1 VTTVTDYSRVRQELS
16 RLRVEQEKLLESM
29 MRPGKMV
36 RGSITW
42 HKKIEP
48 EDTGKLYPGLVRTV
62 DGKRIGRRV
71 RVGHLGWL
79 EPMMERY
86 REYRKRM
93 KRLRAVQ
100 REIMEL
106 LERLRHEE
114 LYDYEATAEG
124 YLVRIGL
131 EEEYGKA

>member
-1 VTTVTDYSRVRQELS
+1 MTDYSRVRQEIS
-16 RLRVEQEKLLESM
+16 RLRVEHEKLLESM

-48 EDTGKLYPGLVRTV
+48 EETENLYPGLVRTV
-62 DGKRIGRRV
+62 EGKRIGRRV
-71 RVGHLGWL
+71 RIGHLSWL

-93 KRLRAVQ
+93 RMVRGVQ
-100 REIMEL
+100 KEIMEK
-106 LERLRHEE
+106 LEILRHEE
-114 LYDYEATAEG
+114 MYDYEATAAGHLVSVRDEEAEG
-124 YLVRIGL
+124 EQG
-131 EEEYGKA
+131 

>member
-1 VTTVTDYSRVRQELS
+1 
-16 RLRVEQEKLLESM
+16 

-62 DGKRIGRRV
+62 DWKRIGRRV
-71 RVGHLGWL
+71 RVG
-79 EPMMERY
+79 
-86 REYRKRM
+86 
-93 KRLRAVQ
+93 Q